1 MRLFMCDDYGPN
13 GRAIA
18 WETSVAEK
26 KAQNIHVGGS
36 KTRADFVRFRT
47 ERDAQLGMPRLIL
60 PLLQVNKRGG
70 DVPSDAEGN
79 LVLKVPLNR
88 L

>member
-1 MRLFMCDDYGPN
+1 MLG
-13 GRAIA
+13 
-18 WETSVAEK
+18 K
-26 KAQNIHVGGS
+26 KTLWHHHAHEERR
-36 KTRADFVRFRT
+36 KARADFVRFRT
-47 ERDAQLGMPRLIL
+47 ERNAQLGMPRLIL
-60 PLLQVNKRGG
+60 PSLQVNMRGG